1 MPTYAL
7 KNKETEEYFEVFCSY
22 EDLQNIL
29 NEDSTLTHII
39 QAPKLVTQVGSTIG
53 KTSEGWRDLLKSIKK
68 GSGRGNT
75 INV

>member
-1 MPTYAL
+1 M
-7 KNKETEEYFEVFCSY
+7 
-22 EDLQNIL
+22 L
-29 NEDSTLTHII
+29 NEDKTLSHVI

>member
-1 MPTYAL
+1 MPTDAI

-22 EDLQNIL
+22 EVLQNML
-29 NEDSTLTHII
+29 NEDETLSHVI

>member
-7 KNKETEEYFEVFCSY
+7 KNKETEECFEVFCSY

-53 KTSEGWRDLLKSIKK
+53 KTSDGWRDLLKSIKK